1 MKFFKNKL
9 AVTIIVLSVTFL
21 GVIVYSVKS
30 DKLSVFSSATGTAL
44 NPVQKL
50 FFSIN
55 DKIKNEVQYLFNFS
69 NIRKENDDLKK
80 RNVELENQLIEY
92 DSLKKQNDDF
102 RKVLNFA
109 DQNKAYNYV
118 GTSIIGVSGGSFTN
132 GYFIDK
138 GTDQGLTKDMVV
150 ISELG
155 LVGKITEVH
164 NNWSKIE
171 TLINENIAV
180 VGKDVTTNE
189 SGIVQGFVD
198 SKNNNL
204 AKIEQLPIN
213 STIKAGDV
221 ITTSG
226 LGKAYPSDIRIGQVT
241 SVEEDKVKVMKTAT
255 IKPYVDFNK
264 LQSLFVLIPKEKRNI
279 TDDGVKY

>member
-69 NIRKENDDLKK
+69 NIRKENDELKK

-264 LQSLFVLIPKEKRNI
+264 LQSLFVLIPKDKRNI